1 MDTTARSLN
10 WPPSAAHRD
19 CRLRKGRADAGGAMR
34 MIIAAAVVSL
44 AVVTATCCSSRAE
57 PAATELTDA
66 DAARIVGDL
75 LNQQSNETLLLG
87 NIAVY
92 TTAAPIPWALSGF
105 TSCVGRVASRRC
117 RGRWKGVLLRRDKRI
132 SSRICRRTICLWN
145 HSLSRSKL

>member
-87 NIAVY
+87 NIVVY
-92 TTAAPIPWALSGF
+92 TTAQFPGEQYYI
-105 TSCVGRVASRRC
+105 
-117 RGRWKGVLLRRDKRI
+117 I
-132 SSRICRRTICLWN
+132 SVFEI
-145 HSLSRSKL
+145 